1 MKKSTQSLVHRYTEF
16 EYVIDYLETKKLGF
30 PSPGEWDDKND
41 IHFLRLYMK
50 YKKVENLFCCCFT
63 SASETFHH
71 WRIFAGKSI
80 GVRLSFKTKTLAS
93 ELDREGVVL
102 KSVKYVP
109 KKAFPKRNHRPE
121 DLAFIKR
128 YGFRDEKEVRAMLA
142 TTAPGQKCERVR
154 GIRVDLSSLSRI
166 TISPFCPDKTYS
178 VLRDRLRE
186 FNLRGIE
193 IRKSR
198 LVDSDEWKRYG
209 ENIIKGRV

>member
-1 MKKSTQSLVHRYTEF
+1 MKKAKQSLVHRYTEF
-16 EYVIDYLETKKLGF
+16 EYVIDYLKTGKLGF

-41 IHFLRLYMK
+41 IHFLRLYMEYRQVK
-50 YKKVENLFCCCFT
+50 NLFCCCFT

-80 GVRLSFKTKTLAS
+80 GVRLSFRAETLAS
-93 ELDREGVVL
+93 ELVREGVVL
-102 KSVKYVP
+102 RPVEYVP
-109 KKAFPKRNHRPE
+109 KKDLKKRNHRPD

-128 YGFRDEKEVRAMLA
+128 HGFRDEKEVRAMLA
-142 TTAPGQKCERVR
+142 TTASAQADERVR

-166 TISPFCPDKTYS
+166 TISPFCPENTYS

-186 FNLRGIE
+186 FKIGGVE

-198 LVDSDEWKRYG
+198 LVDSREWKKFG
-209 ENIIKGRV
+209 ENILQEHG